1 MKDGEEKDRAQ
12 RSGVREEKDTK
23 EAGEEDGRVGE
34 EGQSL
39 ISPKNIESQGSFYYG
54 KLQKR

>member
-1 MKDGEEKDRAQ
+1 MSHLNVNL
-12 RSGVREEKDTK
+12 RSKSETRVVS
-23 EAGEEDGRVGE
+23 GEEDGRVGE